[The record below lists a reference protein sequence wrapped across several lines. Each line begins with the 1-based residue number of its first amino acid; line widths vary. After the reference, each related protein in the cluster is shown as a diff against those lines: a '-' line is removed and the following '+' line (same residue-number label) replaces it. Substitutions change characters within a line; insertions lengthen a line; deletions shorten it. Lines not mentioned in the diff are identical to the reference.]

1 MLAAL
6 RQTYWK
12 ILGHD
17 EGAGLL
23 GIKTTTLASRMKK
36 MRIKWRT

>member
-1 MLAAL
+1 M
-6 RQTYWK
+6 YWN

-17 EGAGLL
+17 GAAGLL
-23 GIKTTTLASRMKK
+23 GIKATTLASRMKK